1 MTFIDDKTYWTI
13 ADSTYDRSLAPGQKL
28 ENPPGWKVVRPEGA
42 LLHDTEGSGFDAEV
56 FHNEETNQIIIGY
69 RGTEP
74 TDRPFYSRLVDYE
87 TDLNDVVFGRVKNLE
102 GLNKYVEENPEE
114 IKKLP
119 LTMQEHIRQ
128 YDAQYEHN
136 NQFKQAMDLY
146 DVVQQQY
153 PKSEI
158 STTGHSLGGALAEY
172 VAVRNSISSASYNAP
187 GIVHLLPED
196 LQRRS
201 KAGEFNKTNVAYVHP
216 ADGIGSGVGDAQ
228 PHVGAT
234 YYTDFTFEEANQ
246 VDHPLANALKNPSL
260 RNQQIASLFLG
271 PENEHKAFDPENLP
285 KVRQGPLKK
294 FLSSIIG
301 EDAPHKMDNFT
312 FDRGTGDIS
321 NKLFTMDGQP
331 VSGNPRRQAY
341 EDRMAARAVFQEAV
355 GDLLGRYGPQAG
367 AGGQLAAAGLA
378 AHLQGNLAAQAGAYF
393 IGRKDGGTIQLT
405 PEELRHAAKQMRG
418 SLDGFANDTQA
429 SIQLFQ
435 AQIGTSESQS
445 LTPIAY
451 NATATLQ
458 RINRWYQESIL
469 EIAEYIDRKGEEFI
483 AIDQ

>member
-13 ADSTYDRSLAPGQKL
+13 ADSAYDRSLAPGQKL

-56 FHNEETNQIIIGY
+56 FHNEGTNQIIIGY

-74 TDRPFYSRLVDYE
+74 PGRPLLSMLVDYE
-87 TDLNDVVFGRVKNLE
+87 TDVQDVVFGRVKNLE
-102 GLNKYVEENPEE
+102 GLHKYVEQNPEE

-119 LTMQEHIRQ
+119 LTMQEHIRH
-128 YDAQYEHN
+128 YDAQYENN

-146 DVVQQQY
+146 DVVQKQY

-196 LQRRS
+196 LQTRS

-216 ADGIGSGVGDAQ
+216 ADGIGSGVGDPQ

-246 VDHPLANALKNPSL
+246 VEHPLANSLKNPSL
-260 RNQQIASLFLG
+260 RDKQIASLILG
-271 PENEHKAFDPENLP
+271 PDNAHKAFDPENLP
-285 KVRQGPLKK
+285 KVRQGPVKK

-301 EDAPHKMDNFT
+301 EHAPHKMDNFT

-331 VSGNPRRQAY
+331 VNGNPRRQAY
-341 EDRMAARAVFQEAV
+341 EDRIAARAVFQEAV